1 MLVSEISALG
11 PRVPVGQENS
21 QPMCCSGNSLFPELF
36 PFALSVGE
44 MTKCI
49 D

>member
-11 PRVPVGQENS
+11 TRFPVGQENS

-36 PFALSVGE
+36 SALSVGE